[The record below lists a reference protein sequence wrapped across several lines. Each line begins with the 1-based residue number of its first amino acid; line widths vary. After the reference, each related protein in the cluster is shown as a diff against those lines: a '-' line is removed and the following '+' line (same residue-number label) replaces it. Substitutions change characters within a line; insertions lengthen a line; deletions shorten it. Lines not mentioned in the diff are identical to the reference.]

1 MWVGRGRLK
10 TEGTH
15 VYLKLTHVVV
25 QQKPIQA
32 IILQFKIDVKNLQVW
47 FIYSETN
54 IFIPYILYISYI
66 CISRNAYISVANT
79 SLKYRTLLSP

>member
-15 VYLKLTHVVV
+15 VYLKLTRVVV

-32 IILQFKIDVKNLQVW
+32 VILQFKIDVKNLQVW

-54 IFIPYILYISYI
+54 IYTIYIIYIIYMHF
-66 CISRNAYISVANT
+66 
-79 SLKYRTLLSP
+79 